1 MNNLEKLES
10 SQDIQPDSNADIKK
24 ADLIDEASKIDSLAK
39 SDILDYEV
47 TKNINL
53 ATKKVG
59 VQEYIK
65 IDLDEM
71 PENTLSAVKRSV
83 KLSLGLDLFKGLG
96 LTIKEFFSK
105 PVTVNYPLEMQPL
118 SPRYRAVHNL
128 QRMLESGNER
138 CIGCGLCEKICTS
151 NCIRILTSH
160 EDTGRKKIDSYTI
173 NLGRCIYCGLC
184 AEVCPELAI
193 VMGNRFENSSEQ
205 RAHFG
210 LKEDFLKDL
219 EEAKV
224 GNQLEFEGFGSI
236 TKNADMNIKQ
246 TPTGHM

>member
-1 MNNLEKLES
+1 MSEIQNKEEIDFKALE
-10 SQDIQPDSNADIKK
+10 
-24 ADLIDEASKIDSLAK
+24 
-39 SDILDYEV
+39 
-47 TKNINL
+47 
-53 ATKKVG
+53 TKKVDTIDNAPSQNIEIISASTVNVSKKMG
-59 VQEYIK
+59 TQEYIK
-65 IDLDEM
+65 IDLDKM
-71 PENTLSAVKRSV
+71 PDSAVSAVKRSI

-219 EEAKV
+219 EEAKL

-236 TKNADMNIKQ
+236 TKYADTNVKQ
-246 TPTGHM
+246 TPTGY

>member
-1 MNNLEKLES
+1 MEELENKDYKFIDMPS
-10 SQDIQPDSNADIKK
+10 MPSSNA
-24 ADLIDEASKIDSLAK
+24 EAFS
-39 SDILDYEV
+39 
-47 TKNINL
+47 
-53 ATKKVG
+53 
-59 VQEYIK
+59 
-65 IDLDEM
+65 
-71 PENTLSAVKRSV
+71 RSV
-83 KLSLGLDLFKGLG
+83 KLTLGLDLFKGLG

-105 PVTVNYPLEMQPL
+105 PVTLNYPLELLPL

-151 NCIRILTSH
+151 NCIRIITSAG
-160 EDTGRKKIDSYTI
+160 EDGRKKIDDYTI

-193 VMGNRFENSSEQ
+193 VMGDRFENASTQ

-219 EEAKV
+219 QEAKSGGQV
-224 GNQLEFEGFGSI
+224 EFGGFGSI
-236 TKNADMNIKQ
+236 SKDASSKIKQ
-246 TPTGHM
+246 TPLEY